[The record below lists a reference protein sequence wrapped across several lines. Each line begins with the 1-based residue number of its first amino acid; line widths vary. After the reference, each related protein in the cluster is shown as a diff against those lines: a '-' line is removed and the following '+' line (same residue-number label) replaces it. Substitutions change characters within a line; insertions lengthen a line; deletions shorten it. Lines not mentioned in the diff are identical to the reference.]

1 MGPRRASSRRDPMSA
16 TILPYRGI
24 LPRIAEDVFVAETAV
39 VIGDVEIG
47 AGASVWYG
55 CVLRGDVNRI
65 RIGANTNLQDGTI
78 IHCNHDRQGDYR
90 RTGGGDPT
98 LIGANVVV
106 AHGALIH
113 GCTVEDGA
121 FIGMRATLLDRVRVE
136 SGAMVAAGAL
146 VTPGKV
152 VKSGQLWAGVP
163 ARYSR
168 DLSARERAEIPYIV
182 AYYRELAAEHRDR
195 LAAPPQG
202 APQVGTPQAGA

>member
-1 MGPRRASSRRDPMSA
+1 MSA

-24 LPRIAEDVFVAETAV
+24 VPRIAEDVFVAETAV

-55 CVLRGDVNRI
+55 CILRGDVNRI

-98 LIGANVVV
+98 LIGADVVV
-106 AHGALIH
+106 AHGVLIH

-163 ARYSR
+163 ARP
-168 DLSARERAEIPYIV
+168 ARELTAWERAEIPYIV
-182 AYYRELAAEHRDR
+182 AHYRELAAEYRAR
-195 LAAPPQG
+195 LAA
-202 APQVGTPQAGA
+202 TPAGASLAGA